1 MQNIDLL
8 PLNRAQKHYIG
19 SLLSMMDKKQ
29 YSDITV
35 QEISEKAGYNR
46 RTYYRYF
53 NSKEDILRLY
63 CSHILGEMA
72 DMMQHEESLT
82 FQSGII
88 AYFSFW
94 KNHID
99 FLKLLQ
105 KNSLLHFLED
115 EQDNLFYHHVGVFV
129 QPEIPQQL
137 ELASPLSKY
146 AFYFTS
152 GGLWNTLVYWI
163 KEEPQRTPTEIAEFI
178 LMTFTEIGNAIQEQ
192 DPTCTKP

>member
-1 MQNIDLL
+1 MQDIDVL
-8 PLNRAQKHYIG
+8 PLNRAQKHYTD
-19 SLLSMMDKKQ
+19 SLLSMMQEKQ
-29 YSDITV
+29 YHDITI
-35 QEISEKAGYNR
+35 QEISERAGYDR

-53 NSKEDILRLY
+53 SSKEDILRLY

-72 DMMQHEESLT
+72 DMMHHEESLT
-82 FQSGII
+82 FKSGII

-94 KNHID
+94 EKHID

-105 KNSLLHFLED
+105 KSNLLHFLED
-115 EQDNLFYHHVGVFV
+115 EQDNLFYHYVGVLV

-137 ELASPLSKY
+137 EQASPLSKY

-163 KEEPQRTPTEIAEFI
+163 KEEPQRTPEEMTEYI
-178 LMTFTEIGNAIQEQ
+178 LLTFTEIGNAIKEQ
-192 DPTCTKP
+192 DL